1 MLMKI
6 FGILLLLP
14 VFLSV
19 TPLSLHAEPSAA
31 ERTLSPYFFVEQGE
45 ADGERF
51 PLLGTQVEVAISG
64 VIAQVTVRQQ
74 YVNRGAA
81 PIHGRYVFP
90 GSTRAAVNGMT
101 MRIGER
107 LISAKIKE
115 KEEARQLFTA
125 ARQAGKSASLLEQ
138 ERPNVFSMAV
148 ANILPGDRIEV
159 ELAYSELLVPTESVY
174 EFVYPTVVGPRYS
187 NQAREGA
194 PPSERW
200 IENPYLK
207 EGSESQTTFDITT
220 TLSAGMPV
228 QEVACPSHATTVAY
242 EGPDTFRVALVPG
255 DFGGDRDYILRYRL
269 AGQKIATGLLLFEDE
284 GENYFL
290 LMAQP
295 PERPQPSQIPGREYI
310 FVVDVSGSMNGFPLN
325 TAKQLLTELLSALR
339 PEDRFNVLLFAGD
352 STTLAP
358 ASLPATVENIQH
370 ARDLIDRQRGGG
382 GTELLPAMRRAMA
395 LPRSE
400 GVSRSLLVIT
410 DGYISA
416 ERAVFESVADNLGN
430 ANVFAFGIG
439 SSVNRYLIEGL
450 ARAGRGEP
458 FVVTDPAEAGA
469 VAGRFCDYVGAPVLT
484 DIKVDYQGIDA
495 YDIEPPAIP
504 DLFASRP
511 LIVFGKWR
519 GESRDQQSSITL
531 SGRSGETPY
540 QQTFQLGEVEPA
552 LANEGLRYLWARER
566 IARLS
571 DYASGGAD
579 PELRAEIVRLGLTY
593 NLLTAHTSF
602 VAIDEQIRNPGGE
615 GKEVKQPL
623 PLPKSVSN
631 LAVAVSGRSVPEP
644 EFWLVAGLLLAL
656 IGLRAGSRPLDML
669 RRRPG
674 GRR

>member
-19 TPLSLHAEPSAA
+19 THLSLHAEPSTA
-31 ERTLSPYFFVEQGE
+31 ERILSPYFFVEQPE
-45 ADGERF
+45 ADGEEF

-74 YVNRGAA
+74 YVNRGST
-81 PIHGRYVFP
+81 PIHGRYIFP
-90 GSTRAAVNGMT
+90 GSTRAAVHGMK

-107 LISAKIKE
+107 LVSAVIKE
-115 KEEARQLFTA
+115 KEQARQLFTA

-159 ELAYSELLVPTESVY
+159 EMEYSELLVPGESTY

-187 NQAREGA
+187 NQPREGA
-194 PPSERW
+194 PAAERW
-200 IENPYLK
+200 VENPYLK
-207 EGSESQTTFDITT
+207 EGSEPRTTFDIAT
-220 TLSAGMPV
+220 TLATGMPV
-228 QEVACPSHATTVAY
+228 QELVCPSHATTIAY
-242 EGPDTFRVALVPG
+242 QGPDTAKVTLVPG
-255 DFGGDRDYILRYRL
+255 GFGGDRDYILRYRL
-269 AGQKIATGLLLFEDE
+269 AEQKIATGLLLFE
-284 GENYFL
+284 GEQEKFFL

-295 PERPQPSQIPGREYI
+295 PVRPQPSQIPGREYI

-325 TAKQLLTELLSALR
+325 TSKQLLDQLLSALR

-358 ASLPATVENIQH
+358 ASLPATSENRAR
-370 ARDLIDRQRGGG
+370 ARDLIDRQQGGG
-382 GTELLPAMRRAMA
+382 GTELLPAMRRAMN

-400 GVSRSLLVIT
+400 GVSRSILVIT

-416 ERAVFESVADNLGN
+416 ERAVFETVAAGLGS

-458 FVVTDPAEAGA
+458 FVVTDPAEAPA
-469 VAGRFCDYVGAPVLT
+469 VAKRFCDYVGAPVLT

-519 GESRDQQSSITL
+519 GERNDRQGSITL
-531 SGRSGETPY
+531 SGSNGETPY
-540 QQTFQLGEVEPA
+540 SQTFQLSEVEPA
-552 LANEGLRYLWARER
+552 ATNEGLRYLWARER

-579 PELRAEIVRLGLTY
+579 PELRTEIVNLGLTY
-593 NLLTAHTSF
+593 NLLTAYTSF
-602 VAIDEQIRNPGGE
+602 VAVDEQVRNPGGE

-623 PLPKSVSN
+623 PLPKGVSN
-631 LAVAVSGRSVPEP
+631 LAVAATGRSVPEP
-644 EFWLVAGLLLAL
+644 EFWLVALLLLAL
-656 IGLRAGSRPLDML
+656 IGLRAGSRPLAML
-669 RRRPG
+669 RRRMG
-674 GRR
+674 GMR

>member
-19 TPLSLHAEPSAA
+19 THLPLHAEPSAA
-31 ERTLSPYFFVEQGE
+31 EHILSPYFFIEKDE
-45 ADGERF
+45 ADGEEF

-64 VIAQVTVRQQ
+64 VIAQVRVRQQ

-81 PIHGRYVFP
+81 PIHGRYIFP
-90 GSTRAAVNGMT
+90 GSTRAAVHGMK

-107 LISAKIKE
+107 LVSAVIKE
-115 KEEARQLFTA
+115 KEQARQLFTA

-159 ELAYSELLVPTESVY
+159 ELEYSELLVPGESTY

-187 NQAREGA
+187 NQPREGA
-194 PPSERW
+194 PATERW
-200 IENPYLK
+200 VENPYLK
-207 EGSESQTTFDITT
+207 EGSEPRTTFDITT
-220 TLSAGMPV
+220 TLATGMPV
-228 QEVACPSHATTVAY
+228 QELVCPSHATTIAY
-242 EGPDTFRVALVPG
+242 QGPDTAKVTLVPG
-255 DFGGDRDYILRYRL
+255 GFGGDRDYILRYRL
-269 AGQKIATGLLLFEDE
+269 AGQKIATGLLLFE
-284 GENYFL
+284 GERENFFL

-295 PERPQPSQIPGREYI
+295 PVRPQPSQIPGREYI

-325 TAKQLLTELLSALR
+325 TAKQLLTELLTGLR

-358 ASLPATVENIQH
+358 ASLPATGENIQR
-370 ARDLIDRQRGGG
+370 ARDLIDRQQGGG
-382 GTELLPAMRRAMA
+382 GTELLPAMRRAMD
-395 LPRSE
+395 LPQSE
-400 GVSRSLLVIT
+400 GVSRSILVIT

-416 ERAVFESVADNLGN
+416 ERAVFETVADNLGS

-458 FVVTDPAEAGA
+458 FVVTDPAEAAA
-469 VAGRFCDYVGAPVLT
+469 VAKRFCSYVGAPVLT
-484 DIKVDYQGIDA
+484 DIKVAYQGIDA
-495 YDIEPPAIP
+495 YDIEPPAVP

-519 GESRDQQSSITL
+519 GDRREQQGSITL
-531 SGRSGETPY
+531 SGRSGEAPY
-540 QQTFQLGEVEPA
+540 SQTFQLSEVEPA
-552 LANEGLRYLWARER
+552 ATNEGLRYLWARER

-571 DYASGGAD
+571 DYAIGGAD
-579 PELRAEIVRLGLTY
+579 PEQRAEIVNLGLTY
-593 NLLTAHTSF
+593 NLLTAYTSF
-602 VAIDEQIRNPGGE
+602 VAIDEEVRNPNGE

-623 PLPKSVSN
+623 PLPKGVSN
-631 LAVAVSGRSVPEP
+631 LAVAATGRSVPEP
-644 EFWLVAGLLLAL
+644 EFWLVAVLLLAL
-656 IGLRAGSRPLDML
+656 IGLRAGSRSIAML
-669 RRRPG
+669 RRRLG
-674 GRR
+674 GMR